1 MKLWKKVLTF
11 LLAIAIVCPV
21 LGVSAAYGDNPEMT
35 ANAVLACKAAFE
47 GEGTEDSPYLVDD
60 YAKFVSILDE
70 YGSSGASLSYVHGYF
85 LLTKDM
91 DMVPYV
97 GLFHGVLDG
106 GGHTLRIVPSDKTE
120 FIRLLNRNK
129 GTVKNLRIEGDGKT
143 AHAGLIGSNGGLIEN
158 VTVVNPLITRDSVYH
173 TVGKTWGVTVY
184 TCEARKGILVDSNGG
199 IIRRCKVMG
208 GSINVPTSSVGA
220 IAGHNWEII
229 TMCVNQGTAVS
240 GTWNVG
246 GIVGMNS
253 SENGRKD
260 PRSVTKCMTI
270 DAEITASGKACGGIV
285 GSNGNSDSW
294 GEDLLIEDCMVVLTQ
309 KENMLRAKR
318 DIGGIAGYNNGR
330 IHNVMVKSAPNNGK
344 AYGVFVGWQANKTKN
359 YLSVENAVGLA
370 DGPAFGSNYVKKNI
384 GFYIANSK
392 HTVSEKS
399 FGPVESSAFKVG
411 NNNDVVLKWTI
422 DPKLKITT
430 APDSIPDFVYDAS
443 REGWVSTYPGS
454 ILGDGN
460 LLILIGA
467 VVVLAGSG
475 GAFMIIKKK
484 KKRAK
489 KATAAVSSEENDE

>member
-21 LGVSAAYGDNPEMT
+21 LGVSAAYGEDPVMT

-47 GEGTEDSPYLVDD
+47 GEGTEASPYLVDD

-70 YGSSGASLSYVHGYF
+70 YGFSGASLSYVHGNF

-91 DMVPYV
+91 DMVPYD

-129 GTVKNLRIEGDGKT
+129 GTVKNLRIEGDGT
-143 AHAGLIGSNGGLIEN
+143 TGHAGLIGDNMGLIEN

-184 TCEARKGILVDSNGG
+184 NCEASKGILVDSNSGT
-199 IIRRCKVMG
+199 IRRCKVMG

-220 IAGHNWEII
+220 IAGHNWDII
-229 TMCVNQGTAVS
+229 TMCINQGTAVS
-240 GTWNVG
+240 GTSNVG
-246 GIVGMNS
+246 GIVGKNS
-253 SENGRKD
+253 SENSRKK
-260 PRSVTKCMTI
+260 PKTVTKCMTM

-285 GSNGNSDSW
+285 GSNGDSNGW
-294 GEDLLIEDCMVVLTQ
+294 GEDLLIEDCMVVLTE
-309 KENMLRAKR
+309 KENMLRAKQ

-330 IHNVMVKSAPNNGK
+330 IHNVLVKSLPNNGK
-344 AYGVFVGWQANKTKN
+344 VYGVLVGWQANKTKN
-359 YLSVENAVGLA
+359 YLTVENAIGLA
-370 DGPAFGSNYVKKNI
+370 DEPAFGSKFDKNNI
-384 GFYIANSK
+384 GFYAASSK
-392 HTVSEKS
+392 RAVSVNT
-399 FGPVESSAFKVG
+399 FGPEESSAFRVKT
-411 NNNDVVLKWTI
+411 NNEVTLKWTI

-430 APDSIPDFVYDAS
+430 APDSIPDFVYDAP
-443 REGWVSTYPGS
+443 REGWVSTFPGS

-467 VVVLAGSG
+467 VVILVG
-475 GAFMIIKKK
+475 GGIAFVIIKKRK
-484 KKRAK
+484 SKS
-489 KATAAVSSEENDE
+489 AVQKD